1 VTVAEKTPANDNR
14 NERILA
20 YMLAAAIGLS
30 VLAIIAIIAGTGLG
44 VKDFDEGIWPAVLVL
59 PSIGLPIGFLL
70 FIALIVMSVVK
81 KSRAARDAS
90 N

>member
-1 VTVAEKTPANDNR
+1 VAKNNPVDVNR

-20 YMLAAAIGLS
+20 YMLASAIGLS
-30 VLAIIAIIAGTGLG
+30 ILAIIAILVGTGVG
-44 VKDFDEGIWPAVLVL
+44 VRDFDEGIWPVIIMLPNIGFPIGIILLVVLV
-59 PSIGLPIGFLL
+59 
-70 FIALIVMSVVK
+70 VVSARR

>member
-1 VTVAEKTPANDNR
+1 MAKNNPVDVNR

-20 YMLAAAIGLS
+20 YMLASAIGLS
-30 VLAIIAIIAGTGLG
+30 ILAIIAILVGTGVG
-44 VKDFDEGIWPAVLVL
+44 VRDFDEGIWPVIIMLPNIGFPLGIILLVVLV
-59 PSIGLPIGFLL
+59 
-70 FIALIVMSVVK
+70 VVSARR

>member
-1 VTVAEKTPANDNR
+1 MAKNNPVDVNR

-20 YMLAAAIGLS
+20 YMLASSIGLS
-30 VLAIIAIIAGTGLG
+30 ILAIIAILVGTGVG
-44 VKDFDEGIWPAVLVL
+44 VRDFDEGIWPVIIMLPNIGFPLGIILLVVLV
-59 PSIGLPIGFLL
+59 
-70 FIALIVMSVVK
+70 VVSARR

>member
-1 VTVAEKTPANDNR
+1 MAKNNPVDVNR

-20 YMLAAAIGLS
+20 YMLASAIGLS
-30 VLAIIAIIAGTGLG
+30 ILAIIAILVGTGVG
-44 VKDFDEGIWPAVLVL
+44 VRDFDEGVWPAIIMLPNIGFPLGIILLVVLV
-59 PSIGLPIGFLL
+59 
-70 FIALIVMSVVK
+70 VVSARR